1 MQKKS
6 VVASNRQIGRIA
18 VLACLA
24 VVTFINVA
32 YSAGDLRAAQ
42 EARGKFKDAIR
53 ERVYAVDKM
62 IDRIDEF
69 KSAIKKVM
77 RENGNN
83 EALVKKGE
91 RILSKADYI
100 QRKLKSAKGSL
111 LTSISRLT
119 DAPVIGNW
127 QNSNDIYNYMKAEA
141 KRVENAMAK
150 AQRAAKE
157 FQELVAS
164 LK

>member
-1 MQKKS
+1 MKKQS
-6 VVASNRQIGRIA
+6 VVASNGRIGRIA

-24 VVTFINVA
+24 VLMFINVA
-32 YSAGDLRAAQ
+32 YSASDLRAAQ

-69 KSAIKKVM
+69 KSAIRKVM

-83 EALVKKGE
+83 GELIKKGE
-91 RILSKADYI
+91 KIISKADYI
-100 QRKLKSAKGSL
+100 QSKLKSAKGSL

-119 DAPVIGNW
+119 DAPIIGNW

-141 KRVENAMAK
+141 RRVENAMAK

-157 FQELVAS
+157 FQELVSS